1 MSTAPRP
8 ITGGTQQTVIDEP
21 LESLPGRD
29 RKHDLFVKIGMLIT
43 VALGIWYFEW
53 RWTETFNPEAPV
65 FWWVFVVAETQIFVS
80 GVLFYMT
87 TWNVTRYKVEEPLPR
102 RTVDVFIATYNEPL
116 DLLRDTIVAAKQIRY
131 PHRTVVL
138 DDGDRPEVERLAKEH
153 ACIYFARTENTHAK
167 AGNLN
172 NGLENSK
179 AEFVVTLDADHVPSP
194 NLIDELLGYFKDAK
208 VGAVQANQD
217 FYNLDSF
224 QHVLDWKKQIGWQMQ
239 EIFFGV
245 VQPGK
250 DALNAVIYCGSPA
263 MLRRSS
269 LDDVGGFATGTITED
284 IHTGIRLQKRGW
296 RIVYVNKSVAR
307 GLSAQTFLGY
317 ETQWNRWGLGSMQV
331 FLIDNAIFG
340 RGLSFGQRLAYLAS
354 YEYNVLFSWA
364 KLITVGTVIF
374 ALFSG
379 TFPLLAVPLDY
390 FWHYLPYLVAN
401 IVTASALAG
410 VFISPIYTERYNVVK
425 IMAQLDTI
433 TGLFRR
439 KAKFRVT
446 PKGASSTTR
455 IGSGWVYIVM
465 LALLYGGTT
474 IGIVNM
480 IVLQSGGRF
489 WAYAITSLFASY
501 YFWVVIPGVARA
513 VRRKEDRSAY
523 RFPGE
528 LEIPT
533 KWEAYILEH
542 EESTPPSGTIFARN
556 TNRDGL
562 SLTIDRAL
570 PVGAFITVELEITDR
585 TIYSLAEVM
594 RVSAILV
601 GTKIRYANGCRFA
614 GMSRQDGDALAQ
626 YLFTDVAPRHGELM
640 QITATTQNVGKPDPK
655 TRDAGLSR
663 AGSMSTRIP

>member
-1 MSTAPRP
+1 VSTAPRP
-8 ITGGTQQTVIDEP
+8 ITGGTGQVVIEEP
-21 LESLPGRD
+21 LTSLPGRT
-29 RKHDLFVKIGMLIT
+29 RTHDLAVKIAMIIT
-43 VALGIWYFEW
+43 VALGIRYFEW
-53 RWTETFNPEAPV
+53 RWTETFNPEAPI
-65 FWWVFVVAETQIFVS
+65 FWWVFVIAETQIFVS
-80 GVLFYMT
+80 GVLFYLT
-87 TWNVTRYKVEEPLPR
+87 TWNITRYADEVPLPR
-102 RTVDVFIATYNEPL
+102 RSVDVFIATYNEPL
-116 DLLRDTIVAAKQIRY
+116 VLLRDTIVAAKQIEY

-138 DDGDRPEVERLAKEH
+138 DDGNRPEVAQLAKEH
-153 ACIYFARTENTHAK
+153 ACIYLPREENTHAK

-194 NLIDELLGYFKDAK
+194 NLIDELLGYFKDPK

-217 FYNLDSF
+217 FYNMDSF
-224 QHVLDWKKQIGWQMQ
+224 QHVLDWKKRIGWQMQ

-250 DALNAVIYCGSPA
+250 DALNGVIYCGSPA
-263 MLRRSS
+263 MLRRSA

-307 GLSAQTFLGY
+307 GLSPQTFLGY

-331 FLIDNAIFG
+331 FRIDNAIFG
-340 RGLSFGQRLAYLAS
+340 RGLTFGQRLAYLAS

-364 KLITVGTVIF
+364 KLIAIGTVIY

-390 FWHYLPYLVAN
+390 FWHYLPYLGAN
-401 IVTASALAG
+401 IITASALAG
-410 VFISPIYTERYNVVK
+410 VFISPILTERYNVVK

-433 TGLFRR
+433 TGLLRR
-439 KAKFRVT
+439 NAEFRVT
-446 PKGASSTTR
+446 PKAVSRATR

-465 LALLYGGTT
+465 LGLLYGGTLV
-474 IGIVNM
+474 GIVNM
-480 IVLQSGGRF
+480 IMLQSGGRF
-489 WAYAITSLFASY
+489 WAYAVTALFASY

-513 VRRKEDRSAY
+513 VRRKEERSQY

-533 KWEAYILEH
+533 KWEAYVLEDG
-542 EESTPPSGTIFARN
+542 ESVPPGGTTFARN
-556 TNRDGL
+556 ANRDGL

-570 PVGAFITVELEITDR
+570 PRGSYISVEMELHDR
-585 TIYSLAEVM
+585 TITALAEVM
-594 RVSAILV
+594 RVSSFLV
-601 GTKIRYANGCRFA
+601 GMKVRYANGCRFV
-614 GMSRQDGDALAQ
+614 GMSRQDGDALVQ
-626 YLFTDVAPRHGELM
+626 YLFTDVAPRHGTLM
-640 QITATTQNVGKPDPK
+640 QITTATQQVG
-655 TRDAGLSR
+655 RAEEEAQLAG
-663 AGSMSTRIP
+663 

>member
-1 MSTAPRP
+1 M
-8 ITGGTQQTVIDEP
+8 TGATTQTVIEET
-21 LESLPGRD
+21 LTSLPGRT
-29 RKHDLFVKIGMLIT
+29 RRHDLVVKISMLIT
-43 VALGIWYFEW
+43 VALGIRYFEW
-53 RWTETFNPEAPV
+53 RWTETFNPEAPL

-87 TWNVTRYKVEEPLPR
+87 TWNITRYEQEVPLPR
-102 RTVDVFIATYNEPL
+102 RSVDVFIATYNEPL
-116 DLLRDTIVAAKQIRY
+116 ELLRDTIVAAKQIRY

-138 DDGDRPEVERLAKEH
+138 DDGNRPEVEQLAKEN
-153 ACIYFARTENTHAK
+153 ACIYLAREENTHAK

-172 NGLENSK
+172 NGLDNSK
-179 AEFVVTLDADHVPSP
+179 AEFIVTLDADHVPSP
-194 NLIDELLGYFKDAK
+194 DLIDELLGYFKDPK
-208 VGAVQANQD
+208 VGAIQGNQD

-224 QHVLDWKKQIGWQMQ
+224 QHVLDWKKRIGWQMQ

-263 MLRRSS
+263 MLRRSA

-307 GLSAQTFLGY
+307 GLSPQTFLGY

-331 FLIDNAIFG
+331 FRMDNAIFG
-340 RGLSFGQRLAYLAS
+340 RGLTFGQRLAYLAS

-364 KLITVGTVIF
+364 KLIAVGTVIY

-390 FWHYLPYLVAN
+390 FWHYLPYLAAN
-401 IVTASALAG
+401 IVTASVLAG
-410 VFISPIYTERYNVVK
+410 VFVSPIFTERYNVVK

-439 KAKFRVT
+439 NAKFRVT
-446 PKGASSTTR
+446 PKAVSSATS
-455 IGSGWVYIVM
+455 IGSGWVYIII
-465 LALLYGGTT
+465 LALLYGGTM
-474 IGIVNM
+474 IGITNM
-480 IVLQSGGRF
+480 IVLQSGGLF
-489 WAYAITSLFASY
+489 WAYAVTSLFASY

-533 KWEAYILEH
+533 KWEAYVLEDG
-542 EESTPPSGTIFARN
+542 ESTPPSGTAFARN
-556 TNRDGL
+556 TNRDGM

-570 PVGAFITVELEITDR
+570 PVGSYISVELELEDR
-585 TIYSLAEVM
+585 TIISLAEVM
-594 RVSAILV
+594 RVSAFLV
-601 GTKIRYANGCRFA
+601 GMKVRYANGCRFV
-614 GMSRQDGDALAQ
+614 GMSRQDGDALVQ

-640 QITATTQNVGKPDPK
+640 QITTTTQNVGKDPK
-655 TRDAGLSR
+655 AQDA
-663 AGSMSTRIP
+663 A